1 MDNQFNATNKGF
13 PMFLSKLEKV
23 STSSLIHA
31 DFLVTDEWAHS
42 SINYRKYPF
51 CLSQASMDESVNQI
65 NILMCE
71 GSSFLSKKIFR
82 AV

>member
-1 MDNQFNATNKGF
+1 MPSIFNVPIISSNVKQENIEQIVNK
-13 PMFLSKLEKV
+13 MAKLEEV

-31 DFLVTDEWAHS
+31 DFLVMDEGAHS
-42 SINYRKYPF
+42 SMNYRKYPF

-71 GSSFLSKKIFR
+71 G
-82 AV
+82 